1 MEHTENKGNALAER
15 DEADHHGQ
23 DGGQQAHDL
32 IKDAGKHRAGHNGG
46 QASSS
51 SRFLITFLLS
61 KGFMVAGRGIEP
73 RSTGSEPV
81 ILPIDH
87 PAMSR

>member
-1 MEHTENKGNALAER
+1 MEHTEDKGDALAER

-51 SRFLITFLLS
+51 SLSLIHSSFLKDLWLRGVESNHVRQVQSLLS
-61 KGFMVAGRGIEP
+61 C
-73 RSTGSEPV
+73 
-81 ILPIDH
+81 H
-87 PAMSR
+87 